1 MDNCNKNIPSELH
14 NKICGVIFGQAIGD
28 ALGLGA
34 EFMSHKEV
42 LKYYPHYIIRLFKTI
57 IVKDGNKEIGQMIQI

>member
-34 EFMSHKEV
+34 ELMSHKEV
-42 LKYYPHYIIRLFKTI
+42 LKYYPQGLTLYNYII
-57 IVKDGNKEIGQMIQI
+57 